1 MKDNRPITQ
10 KERHIP
16 DEYRLISSTD
26 RKGVI
31 THCNDDFVE
40 VSGYTRAELIGS
52 PHNILRHPDMPAVVF
67 ENMWRTIKKGQPWM
81 GLVKNRCK
89 NGDHYWV
96 SAYVTPIIHDGKPAG
111 FESVRVKTSDE
122 RKIRAMTIYQRI
134 NQGKRPVPVA
144 TSTYYALRDLLP
156 VIVPGIAATIAASL
170 FGSWQAG
177 ATTFAAMAVS
187 GLWYARYVSS
197 IMQRMLDI
205 RPEAFHDELVGSTY
219 FNAQGREAQL
229 SLMLLSEG
237 ARNRTA
243 LARIKDAVGRLL
255 RVADD
260 TSQQAK
266 TSNEHV
272 QRQTQATDQTA
283 AAMNEMSTTIQQVAA
298 TVEQNAEQAD
308 SAKQNTDESV
318 NLARQASAVIVELH
332 EAVKQI
338 AQTVEALDASTA
350 EIGEAADLISSIAEQ
365 TNLLA
370 LNAAIE
376 AARAGEHGRG
386 FSVVADEVRNLAR
399 RTSES
404 TDSIHN
410 VINQLRGRAKEAV
423 TVSQQGEQSAAEGVD
438 KVKRADNALSQISS
452 SIEQIA
458 DMSTQMASAVEQ
470 QSGVAEHINQQLSEI
485 AEIARQTEQTS
496 ESTQKSSDDLKRTSY
511 ELYELI
517 ERFNLKN

>member
-1 MKDNRPITQ
+1 MKDNGPITQ
-10 KERHIP
+10 KERNIP
-16 DEYRLISSTD
+16 DNYRLISSTD
-26 RKGVI
+26 RKGII

-40 VSGYTRAELIGS
+40 VSGYDRKELIGS
-52 PHNILRHPDMPAVVF
+52 PHNILRHPDMPAAVF
-67 ENMWRTIKKGQPWM
+67 EDMWRTIKRGHPWM

-96 SAYVTPIIHDGKPAG
+96 SAYVTPIMHDGKPAG

-122 RKIRAMTIYQRI
+122 RKARAFAIYQRM
-134 NQGKRPVPVA
+134 NQGRSPVSFSKRA
-144 TSTYYALRDLLP
+144 FYAARDLTP
-156 VIVPGIAATIAASL
+156 VLIPGLSATAAAAFLGSIEASL
-170 FGSWQAG
+170 AVLAG
-177 ATTFAAMAVS
+177 TAISCV
-187 GLWYARYVSS
+187 WYGRYIST
-197 IMQRMLDI
+197 MLQRMLQI
-205 RPEAFHDELVGSTY
+205 RPEAFDSELIGSTY

-243 LARIKDAVGRLL
+243 LARIKDAVGGLL

-266 TSNEHV
+266 TSNEQV

-283 AAMNEMSTTIQQVAA
+283 AAMNQMSTTIQEVAA

-308 SAKQNTDESV
+308 NAKQNTDESV
-318 NLARQASAVIVELH
+318 KLARQASEVIVELH

-338 AQTVEALDASTA
+338 AQTVEALDSSTA

-423 TVSQQGEQSAAEGVD
+423 TVSQQGEKSAAEGVD
-438 KVKRADNALSQISS
+438 KVKRADSALSQISDA
-452 SIEQIA
+452 IEQIA

-496 ESTQKSSDDLKRTSY
+496 DNTQKSSDELKRTSY

>member
-1 MKDNRPITQ
+1 MKDNGSVTQ
-10 KERHIP
+10 NERHIP

-26 RKGVI
+26 RKGII

-40 VSGYTRAELIGS
+40 VSGYTREELIGS
-52 PHNILRHPDMPAVVF
+52 PHNILRHPDMPAAVF
-67 ENMWRTIKKGQPWM
+67 ENMWRTIKRGQPWM

-96 SAYVTPIIHDGKPAG
+96 SAYVTPIIHDGKPTG

-122 RKIRAMTIYQRI
+122 RKVRAMRIYQRI
-134 NQGKRPVPVA
+134 NRGKRAVPLTKSIA
-144 TSTYYALRDLLP
+144 YALRDLTP
-156 VIVPGIAATIAASL
+156 VIIPGSAAAIAVATMSSWQMGAVTLGATIIS
-170 FGSWQAG
+170 S
-177 ATTFAAMAVS
+177 V
-187 GLWYARYVSS
+187 WYARYVSS
-197 IMQRMLDI
+197 IMQRMLNI
-205 RPEAFHDELVGSTY
+205 RPEAFQDELVGTTY
-219 FNAQGREAQL
+219 FDAQGREAKL

-260 TSQQAK
+260 TNQQAN
-266 TSNEHV
+266 TSNEQV
-272 QRQTQATDQTA
+272 QRQKLATDQTA
-283 AAMNEMSTTIQQVAA
+283 AAMNEMSTTIQEVAA

-308 SAKQNTDESV
+308 SAKRNTDESV
-318 NLARQASAVIVELH
+318 KLARQASEVIVELH

-338 AQTVEALDASTA
+338 AQTVEALDSSTA
-350 EIGEAADLISSIAEQ
+350 EIGAAADLISSIAEQ

-404 TDSIHN
+404 TDSIHD

-423 TVSQQGEQSAAEGVD
+423 AVSQQGEKSAAEGVD
-438 KVKRADNALSQISS
+438 KVKRADSALSQISDA
-452 SIEQIA
+452 IEQIA
-458 DMSTQMASAVEQ
+458 DMSTQMASAVEE

-485 AEIARQTEQTS
+485 SDIARQTEQTS
-496 ESTQKSSDDLKRTSY
+496 ESTQKSSNDLKRTSY

-517 ERFNLKN
+517 ERFNLKS